1 VINPWFKLKEALDRV
16 PARRR
21 GPGRATTTFFARPVD
36 PSGMKLL
43 LGVSGDEVSS
53 RALAR
58 TVERV
63 RDDDELTVAVVDR
76 EGIDRAVGDVL
87 AEVRAALREA
97 GLDADVR
104 RLEGDPASTLV
115 ELAEREGF
123 DRLVIGGGSE
133 SPMGKMELNEVE
145 QYVLLNCRTT
155 VTIVR

>member
-1 VINPWFKLKEALDRV
+1 
-16 PARRR
+16 
-21 GPGRATTTFFARPVD
+21 
-36 PSGMKLL
+36 MKLL

-104 RLEGDPASTLV
+104 RLEGDAASTLV